1 MKKIE
6 TKENYI
12 YDLTKKLQKFG
23 NVIHN
28 DPTYTDLVENLIKAQ
43 NELEI
48 LEKEWIE
55 IEENA
60 INER

>member
-6 TKENYI
+6 TKETYI
-12 YDLTKKLQKFG
+12 NDLTKKLQKFE
-23 NVIHN
+23 NVVHN
-28 DPTYTDLVENLIKAQ
+28 DPTYTDLVDNLRKAQ